1 MVSALSIAILLAN
14 VAVHALVAA
23 VLTRY
28 FRIALDTD
36 WGTGLFVVGAIPLV
50 LLALT
55 FLVSGVLGIGP
66 SLGDPVLVV
75 VVLVAAPL
83 TLGALVDLLYV
94 PPPEEYDLPDP
105 AQ

>member
-1 MVSALSIAILLAN
+1 MASAPSIAVLLATI
-14 VAVHALVAA
+14 AVHALVAA

-36 WGTGLFVVGAIPLV
+36 WGTGLFVVVAIPLV

-55 FLVSGVLGIGP
+55 YIFAGVLGLGP
-66 SLGDPVLVV
+66 SLGGPVLVFA
-75 VVLVAAPL
+75 VLIAVPL

-94 PPPEEYDLPDP
+94 PPPEEYDLPDTE
-105 AQ
+105 Q